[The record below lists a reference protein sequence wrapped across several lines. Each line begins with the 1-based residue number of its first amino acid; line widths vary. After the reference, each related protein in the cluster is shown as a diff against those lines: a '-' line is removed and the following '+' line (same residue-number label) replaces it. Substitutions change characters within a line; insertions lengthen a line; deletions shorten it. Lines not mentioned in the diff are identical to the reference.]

1 MGGDDEVVA
10 VNEEVAHGGVG
21 QVVLEQPP
29 VVAVVESTESSTSLC
44 RRAWSGVLGA
54 PLPCFAVVRTLER
67 ALLFQMFSELIRCNG
82 FQR

>member
-54 PLPCFAVVRTLER
+54 PLPALRWYGHQNELCCFRC
-67 ALLFQMFSELIRCNG
+67 FQN
-82 FQR
+82 